1 MIYQVLNRESFNRLL
16 HVFGLFLAMGL
27 SLPAQEK
34 LSLSLDE
41 AVDLALKNS
50 HLLNV
55 KRLQVEEKQAKVNE
69 DRIKFLPV
77 VALGGSY
84 QYNTNLPSLAI
95 YQGQFG
101 QLPYGGVIIPLPAS
115 DEIIQM
121 GNHNIYNAGVTFY
134 QPLTQFGKINAGVLV
149 SKTELQIARA
159 EESKADILLRQNVE
173 KLYFGLLILQ
183 KQIEETAIRVNLA
196 GARLRYAENA
206 LLAGKTTES
215 GRYGLLAAAAGE
227 EQNLLKLKIQFSD
240 YSADLKQITGI
251 DPECE
256 LVLEPVDTGTE
267 IIDPMFIDTS
277 FVFPTG
283 ENRDLLLAELTRKK
297 ADYSVRA
304 SKFSYLPDLG
314 ILGGYSYQEG
324 SVIYPKTNTFLGAS
338 LKWNLQD
345 MLTNRSVQQQ
355 RFFLK
360 RQAEENLVYRKEEI
374 RKDIQKTMRKL
385 RQSAELIS
393 VAEKVVEYRREDLK
407 IQSDKR
413 KAGLNLEQDL
423 LEAQAEMAKAEAD
436 LLAARLNL
444 RMVYSEIKILT
455 GNY

>member
-1 MIYQVLNRESFNRLL
+1 MQTKSLFKKALSAIGLTFVL
-16 HVFGLFLAMGL
+16 GL
-27 SLPAQEK
+27 SLPAQQK
-34 LSLSLDE
+34 LQMSLDE
-41 AVDLALKNS
+41 AFDLALKNN
-50 HLLNV
+50 HLMNV
-55 KRLQVEEKQAKVNE
+55 RRLQVEEKQAKVNE
-69 DRIKFLPV
+69 DKVKFLPMI
-77 VALGGSY
+77 ALGGSY

-134 QPLTQFGKINAGVLV
+134 QPVTQLGKINAGVQV
-149 SKTELQIARA
+149 SKTELQIART

-183 KQIEETAIRVNLA
+183 KQIEEAEIRVNLA
-196 GARLRYAENA
+196 GTKLRYTENA

-227 EQNLLKLKIQFSD
+227 EQNLLKLKIQYD
-240 YSADLKQITGI
+240 DHAADLKQITGI

-256 LVLEPVDTGTE
+256 LLPEPVNTGTE
-267 IIDPMFIDTS
+267 IIDPSFIDTS
-277 FVFPTG
+277 DISPEG
-283 ENRDLLLAELTRKK
+283 GNRDLLLAELTKTK

-304 SKFSYLPDLG
+304 SNLSYLPDLG

-324 SVIYPKTNTFLGAS
+324 SVIYPRTNTFIGAS

-345 MLTNRSVQQQ
+345 MLTNRTVHQQ

-360 RQAEENLVYRKEEI
+360 RQAEENLAYRKEEI
-374 RKDIQKTMRKL
+374 RKDIQKTVRKL
-385 RQSAELIS
+385 RQSAELVT
-393 VAEKVVEYRREDLK
+393 VAEKMVEYRREDLK
-407 IQSDKR
+407 IQTDKR

-423 LEAQAEMAKAEAD
+423 LEARAEMTRAEAD
-436 LLAARLNL
+436 LLAARLNYRTAL
-444 RMVYSEIKILT
+444 SELKILK
-455 GNY
+455 GIY

>member
-1 MIYQVLNRESFNRLL
+1 MQTKTSFKKALSALGLIFVL
-16 HVFGLFLAMGL
+16 GP
-27 SLPAQEK
+27 SLPAQER
-34 LSLSLDE
+34 LQLNLDE
-41 AVDLALKNS
+41 AVDLALKNN

-55 KRLQVEEKQAKVNE
+55 RRLQVEEKQAKVNE
-69 DRIKFLPV
+69 DRVKFLPM

-134 QPLTQFGKINAGVLV
+134 QPVTQLGKINAGVLV
-149 SKTELQIARA
+149 SKTELHIART
-159 EESKADILLRQNVE
+159 EVSKVAIQLRQNVE

-183 KQIEETAIRVNLA
+183 KQIEEAEIRVDLA
-196 GARLRYAENA
+196 GTKLRYAENA

-227 EQNLLKLKIQFSD
+227 EQNILKLKIQYDD
-240 YSADLKQITGI
+240 YSADLKQIADI

-256 LVLEPVDTGTE
+256 LALEPVHSDTE
-267 IIDPMFIDTS
+267 IIDTSFIDTYEVS
-277 FVFPTG
+277 QTG
-283 ENRDLLLAELTRKK
+283 GNSDLMLAALSKTK
-297 ADYSVRA
+297 AEYSVKA

-324 SVIYPKTNTFLGAS
+324 SVIYPKTNTFFGAS

-345 MLTNRSVQQQ
+345 MLTNRAVHKQ
-355 RFFLK
+355 RFFLE
-360 RQAEENLVYRKEEI
+360 RQAEENLAYRKEEI
-374 RKDIQKTMRKL
+374 RKDIQKTLRKL
-385 RQSAELIS
+385 KQSAELVT
-393 VAEKVVEYRREDLK
+393 VAEKVVEYRREEFK
-407 IQSDKR
+407 IQADKR

-436 LLAARLNL
+436 LLAARLNC
-444 RMVYSEIKILT
+444 RMVLSEMKILT